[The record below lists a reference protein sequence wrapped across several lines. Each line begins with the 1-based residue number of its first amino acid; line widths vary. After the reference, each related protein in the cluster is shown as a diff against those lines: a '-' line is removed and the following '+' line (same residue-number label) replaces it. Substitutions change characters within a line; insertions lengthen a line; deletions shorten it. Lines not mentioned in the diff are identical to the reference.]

1 MTRGLAMLFS
11 LRSHTFLHGA
21 TQASHL
27 TEPIPT
33 QLRCPQEQVL
43 NHHLQHPAST
53 ASTAREAALLGTAG
67 KVQTASLQWP
77 GEVAAELHHLNAHW
91 KDLERIARSIIRI
104 YYFIHRIRGR
114 ELVKKKTTY
123 QDLYFNILLKL
134 SALHFRAT
142 YPLFLQGPAEQSS
155 HLAWAGGDSAN
166 TAHSHCAIRCAREDN
181 LSSAHRSHFIL
192 GLNP

>member
-43 NHHLQHPAST
+43 NHHPQHAAST
-53 ASTAREAALLGTAG
+53 ASTARKAALLGTAG

-77 GEVAAELHHLNAHW
+77 GEVAAELHHLNAH
-91 KDLERIARSIIRI
+91 
-104 YYFIHRIRGR
+104 
-114 ELVKKKTTY
+114 
-123 QDLYFNILLKL
+123 
-134 SALHFRAT
+134 
-142 YPLFLQGPAEQSS
+142 
-155 HLAWAGGDSAN
+155 
-166 TAHSHCAIRCAREDN
+166 
-181 LSSAHRSHFIL
+181 
-192 GLNP
+192 